1 MSAHDGRGFDDLLS
15 VIGDRLRAMTTLVE
29 LAIPY
34 DRGDVL
40 AQVHR
45 EGQVLTEM
53 ASETGITVRARLDPD
68 SVGRLAE
75 WLTGASKPAAPEPDP
90 WD

>member
-1 MSAHDGRGFDDLLS
+1 
-15 VIGDRLRAMTTLVE
+15 MTKLVE
-29 LAIPY
+29 LTVPY

-45 EGQVLTEM
+45 EGQVLTEL
-53 ASETGITVRARLDPD
+53 ASETGITVKARLDPD
-68 SVGRLAE
+68 SVGRLSQ
-75 WLTGASKPAAPEPDP
+75 WLSGASKPEPPVPDP